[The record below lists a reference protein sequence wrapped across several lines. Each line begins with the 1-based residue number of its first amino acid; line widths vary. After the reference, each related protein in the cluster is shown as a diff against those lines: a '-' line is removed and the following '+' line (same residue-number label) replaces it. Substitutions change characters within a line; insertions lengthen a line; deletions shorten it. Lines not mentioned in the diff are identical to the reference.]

1 LCISILGICESAE
14 SQRVERKKLAQN
26 SICLIFNQTRVAI
39 TDFDP
44 IATARRTDYPRHM
57 TYAALIVA
65 AGRGSRV
72 GGAIPKQWRR
82 LGDDPACPRVI
93 DHTISA
99 FQGRVDT
106 IVVVHH
112 ADDLEFTKSLQN
124 VVLVTGGTDRSASVK
139 AGLEALVGTGVTR
152 VLIHDAARA
161 LVPQQVI
168 TDVISALDSTAGAA
182 PALSVTDALWRGN
195 AQVDGT
201 EDRTGLWRAQTPQ
214 GFTFQSIL
222 TAHRA
227 FHGTA
232 ADDVEV
238 ARAAGIDVAITQGA
252 EDNFKITHRT
262 DFARAEAVLAARS
275 KLQKDTGPMDIRLGN
290 GYDVHRFGTG
300 DHVWLCGIKVPH
312 TRCLQG
318 HSDADVG
325 MHALTDAIYGALAAG
340 DIGRH
345 FPPSDMQWKG
355 AASHIF
361 LRHAIDLAR
370 ARGFEMSNCDVTL
383 VCEQPKIGPHAGAMR
398 ASLADIMSVDLD
410 RISVKAT
417 TSERLGFT
425 GREEGIA
432 SVATA
437 TLIKR

>member
-1 LCISILGICESAE
+1 
-14 SQRVERKKLAQN
+14 
-26 SICLIFNQTRVAI
+26 
-39 TDFDP
+39 
-44 IATARRTDYPRHM
+44 M
-57 TYAALIVA
+57 TVTALIVA
-65 AGRGSRV
+65 AGRGTRA
-72 GGAIPKQWRR
+72 GGDIPKQWRP
-82 LGDDPACPRVI
+82 LGADKTCPRVI
-93 DHTISA
+93 DHTIAA
-99 FQGRVDT
+99 FRPLVDQ

-112 ADDLEFTKSLQN
+112 AQDTALVQN
-124 VVLVTGGTDRSASVK
+124 LTDITAVVGGATRSASVQ
-139 AGLEALVGTGVTR
+139 AGLEAIAGTGVTQ

-161 LVPQQVI
+161 LVPQNVI
-168 TDVISALDSTAGAA
+168 QNVLDALQTQAAAA
-182 PALSVTDALWRGN
+182 PALPVTDALWRGN
-195 AQVDGT
+195 TQVDGT
-201 EDRTGLWRAQTPQ
+201 QDRTGLWRAQTPQ
-214 GFTFQSIL
+214 GFDFETIL
-222 TAHRA
+222 NAHKA
-227 FHGTA
+227 HDGAA

-238 ARAAGIDVAITQGA
+238 ARAAGIPVSITLGD
-252 EDNFKITHRT
+252 ERNFKITHPE
-262 DFARAEAVLAARS
+262 DFARAEEVLAQR
-275 KLQKDTGPMDIRLGN
+275 KRQHKDTSPMDIRLGN
-290 GYDVHRFGTG
+290 GYDVHRFGAG

-312 TRCLQG
+312 NRCLQG

-325 MHALTDAIYGALAAG
+325 MHALTDAIYGALAEG

-370 ARGFEMSNCDVTL
+370 SRGFEMSNCDVTL
-383 VCEQPKIGPHAGAMR
+383 VCEQPKIGPHAQAMR
-398 ASLADIMSVDLD
+398 AALADIMSVELD